1 MKKTSIDADVTVKNK
16 KNSSVIGTFKGKS
29 ADIVSNNNS
38 MLLDRPLW
46 ENLINSDEF
55 KRYRDLGHYIGFLGH
70 PEDPGCQEFEH
81 ACIVLRDLE
90 INENGEIWGT
100 FDLIDTPVGRIVKA
114 FIDAGVQFG
123 ISVRG
128 AGDVAADGYVDPDS
142 FIFRGFDLVS
152 FPAYDDA
159 IPAFEQIAA
168 SSDPKNV
175 KKYQAVVS
183 TLHDNIDKISSATTL
198 DAIKAQLNPKSDQY
212 KEVESRR
219 DELHSVEED
228 DVKSQKIQAMTQLYL
243 DAVKANT
250 KLREQLSCIKQKLY
264 ASRQTCA
271 TLRKVMSS
279 SQRIMSE
286 QLARIQASSERA
298 SARYITAIRAN
309 TQLKSELSD
318 ANTQNLNYV
327 QKVNASDAKIAQKD
341 KVIASLKSDI
351 RKTVAK
357 SNRQRQKVSDF
368 DSKIAD
374 LNRQIQ
380 ASQKII
386 ADYQDAYASLY
397 ATAIGANL
405 ENISVTASTSVEELK
420 DIIRCST
427 STSNIPAAL
436 YVDDAADEVDIVD
449 PNDTGSDIATL

>member
-1 MKKTSIDADVTVKNK
+1 MKKTKIDADVTVKNK

-29 ADIVSNNNS
+29 ADIVANNNS

-70 PEDPGCQEFEH
+70 PEDPGCQDFEH

-90 INENGEIWGT
+90 INEDGEVWGT

-142 FIFRGFDLVS
+142 FVFRGFDLVS

-159 IPAFEQIAA
+159 IPTFEQIAA

-175 KKYQAVVS
+175 KKYEAVVS
-183 TLHDNIDKISSATTL
+183 TLHDNLDKISSATTL
-198 DAIKAQLNPKSDQY
+198 DVIKEQLNPKSDQY
-212 KEVESRR
+212 KEVEARCGELDSME
-219 DELHSVEED
+219 DE
-228 DVKSQKIQAMTQLYL
+228 DVKSQKIKAMTQMYL
-243 DAVKANT
+243 DQVKANRDL
-250 KLREQLSCIKQKLY
+250 KKQLNSTKQKLS
-264 ASRQTCA
+264 ASRKTCS

-279 SQRIMSE
+279 SQRIMSK

-298 SARYITAIRAN
+298 SAKYLTAVRAS
-309 TQLKSELSD
+309 TQLKSELFD

-327 QKVNASDAKIAQKD
+327 QKVNASDATIAEKD
-341 KVIASLKSDI
+341 KVIASLRSDI

-357 SNRQRQKVSDF
+357 SDRQRQKVSDF
-368 DSKIAD
+368 DSRIAD
-374 LNRQIQ
+374 LNEQIE

-405 ENISVTASTSVEELK
+405 ENISVTASTSVDELK

-427 STSNIPAAL
+427 STSNIPTMP
-436 YVDDAADEVDIVD
+436 YVDDAEEVDIVD
-449 PNDTGSDIATL
+449 PDTTGNGIATL